1 MSGRITI
8 RHSTEDDRSEIA
20 RLAELDS
27 RPTLAGDAL
36 LAFVDGELRAAVAL
50 GSGDAVADPFHP
62 TANLVELLRVRARRQ
77 NGTSSFRGLRA
88 FRHVAEAA

>member
-8 RHSTEDDRSEIA
+8 RQSTEADRGEIS

-27 RPTLAGDAL
+27 RRALVGDTLLG
-36 LAFVDGELRAAVAL
+36 FVDGELRAAVVL
-50 GSGDAVADPFHP
+50 DSGDAVADPFHP
-62 TANLVELLRVRARRQ
+62 TADLVELLRVSARRQ
-77 NGTSSFRGLRA
+77 NGASGSRGLRA